1 MNKVILVGNLT
12 RDPELITTNNGVSV
26 CRFSV
31 ACQRRFTNQNGE
43 READFINIV
52 VWRAQADNCYK
63 YLKKG
68 SKCGVVGSIQTRSY
82 DAQDGS
88 KRTATDVVVDEIEF
102 ASSKGPSNN
111 DEMTAEEPA
120 GSKSTGKS
128 DVVNTF
134 EPIDDDNLPF

>member
-1 MNKVILVGNLT
+1 MNKALLVGNLT

-43 READFINIV
+43 READFINCV
-52 VWRAQADNCYK
+52 AWRSTADFCYK
-63 YLKKG
+63 YFKKG
-68 SKCGVVGSIQTRSY
+68 NKVALVGSLQTRSY

-111 DEMTAEEPA
+111 DEFATEEPA

>member
-43 READFINIV
+43 READFINCV
-52 VWRAQADNCYK
+52 AWRSTADFCYK
-63 YLKKG
+63 YFKKG
-68 SKCGVVGSIQTRSY
+68 NKVALVGSLQTRTY

-111 DEMTAEEPA
+111 EEFTAEEPA